1 MAHVD
6 PMAWVAAK
14 PLRSPMDPLI
24 TRLWCRRGSGQRL
37 ALGSVGLI
45 TLVGLVAPASHSL
58 VPQQILAV
66 AGAGPQQ
73 PVPPLL
79 WPGEAYG
86 KAQRRLLAKG
96 WRPQPRARQS
106 SCSILQAD
114 RRCALFPEL
123 VACAST
129 GSGFCRFQWHS
140 PQGQSWALITVAVTP
155 RAIRDRSAPGL

>member
-1 MAHVD
+1 MG
-6 PMAWVAAK
+6 
-14 PLRSPMDPLI
+14 PLI
-24 TRLWCRRGSGQRL
+24 TPSCSQRGSGQRL

-45 TLVGLVAPASHSL
+45 TLVGLVAPASDGWLSQRIL
-58 VPQQILAV
+58 PSANAALQQTI
-66 AGAGPQQ
+66 
-73 PVPPLL
+73 PPLL

-86 KAQRRLLAKG
+86 KAQQRLLAKG

-140 PQGQSWALITVAVTP
+140 PQGQIWALITVGGNPQGDPGSISTWFVT
-155 RAIRDRSAPGL
+155 R